1 MKYNLLQHSS
11 HHSTTYR
18 VTLHLNSTHLTHF
31 HIIHVLKD
39 LNTIPLNQSISI
51 NTQALCSKYT
61 KSQSYMQCGTLSVK
75 NLVGHTWVHDKTDH
89 TRVGWA
95 TLTSWNHK
103 ESYYFVRMLQ
113 PSGIDTSLK
122 EHSSRVYLLPRPRL
136 RRVRQGISLLI

>member
-1 MKYNLLQHSS
+1 MKYNLLKHSSRHSTTLSCNITSQHNTPHSFS
-11 HHSTTYR
+11 HHSRTQGSKHNIT
-18 VTLHLNSTHLTHF
+18 
-31 HIIHVLKD
+31 K
-39 LNTIPLNQSISI
+39 SI
-51 NTQALCSKYT
+51 NTQALCKRYT

-122 EHSSRVYLLPRPRL
+122 EHSHNSLPTKA
-136 RRVRQGISLLI
+136 